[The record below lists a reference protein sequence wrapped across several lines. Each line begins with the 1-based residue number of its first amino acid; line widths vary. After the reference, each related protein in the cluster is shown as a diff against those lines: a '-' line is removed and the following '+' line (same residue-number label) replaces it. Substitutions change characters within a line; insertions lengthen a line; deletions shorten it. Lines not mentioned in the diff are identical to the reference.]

1 MTDKPA
7 SGTLYIVST
16 PIGNLEDITLRALKV
31 LGSVRIIAAEDTRHT
46 QRLLHHYDIHTPQ
59 TSYHDHNKEEKSAIL
74 IAKLKEGLDIALV
87 SDAGTPGISDP
98 GYYLINRAIDV
109 NIRITPVPGPTASS
123 AALSSSGLP
132 TDPFVLEGIL
142 PAKKE
147 ASQKWFR
154 DICSERRTIIMFDT
168 PRRVSSS
175 LEDIAEI
182 LGNRRV
188 VLTRELTKMFEEVIR
203 GRVINVME
211 KIRGRVLKGEI
222 TIIIEGAHEE
232 TAFDVADL
240 TGCLKRMMQKEGLS
254 LKDAVGKASKEL
266 NLPRSKVYSEALKIH
281 RSPSITTRK

>member
-98 GYYLINRAIDV
+98 GYYLINRAIDD
-109 NIRITPVPGPTASS
+109 NIRITPVPGPTASI
-123 AALSSSGLP
+123 AALSISGLP
-132 TDPFVLEGIL
+132 TDAFVFEGFL
-142 PAKKE
+142 PAKK
-147 ASQKWFR
+147 AARQKRFR
-154 DICSERRTIIMFDT
+154 EICSERRTIIMFDT